1 MRIGQDSDVPKTA
14 VLRCQRCKLG
24 VHYMPTGTARDM
36 LRRVAF
42 KASQWMRADLEEAGV
57 ELPSLIQ
64 NLSLREQDQL
74 AEFELRMNGYCSQEG
89 MRHGT

>member
-14 VLRCQRCKLG
+14 VLRCQRCKLK

-42 KASQWMRADLEEAGV
+42 RASQWARADLEEAGAV
-57 ELPSLIQ
+57 LPPFIQ
-64 NLSLREQDQL
+64 NLSLEEQDQL
-74 AEFELRMNGYCSQEG
+74 AELELRTNGYCSQEG
-89 MRHGT
+89 MRYGA